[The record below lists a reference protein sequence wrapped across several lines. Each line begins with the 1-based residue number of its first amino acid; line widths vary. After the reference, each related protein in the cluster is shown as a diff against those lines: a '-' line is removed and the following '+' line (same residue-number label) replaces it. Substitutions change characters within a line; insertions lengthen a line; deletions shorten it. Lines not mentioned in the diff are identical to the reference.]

1 MAFSSAGRT
10 IFAAV
15 VILAALACGGDGPN
29 PPPAV
34 ATSLTVSPEQALF
47 TRVGDTVRVTAFPKD
62 ASGSNVSVPVTWT
75 SSNIAVATV
84 EGLGTTGVIVARS
97 FGTATI
103 TATVDGVPAKTVAV
117 RVGYNANAT
126 SSCTS
131 PDIRV
136 PRIETQST
144 RLIIASDVDNPPN
157 GFTLSDY
164 QSFAAAFDSLV
175 WPVLTQNFG
184 TPTDIDN
191 NGKVIAF
198 FTRAVNELTPPK
210 SQSVVGGFFFGRDL
224 FPKAGSSRL
233 QACPSS
239 NEAEMFYM
247 LVPDVTGVVN
257 ENIRTVD
264 QVKRLT
270 VGVLGHEFQHLI
282 NSSRRLYINQSAIWP
297 ETSYMEEGLSHIA
310 EEMLFYEASG
320 GLLPRQNIDIDMVRQ
335 PPPQRLDA
343 FNSYMSSN
351 SGRFSRYLKSPH
363 DNAPYQRDDDLETRG
378 AIWSFLRYLADRGTP
393 GTPFSEPVCGEPVV
407 LTVGGRCRIDGAAG
421 AQFNIA
427 AGSSLGEFTIVAF
440 SADAA
445 VSTNAS
451 ADGSIAVSG
460 PPSPSLGFGGAS
472 LTTFASASIG
482 PAVAGLTLDNAFHS
496 RLRTIERRDLPRHVP
511 AARAAYARNASLRP
525 RTYSAQA
532 TAPQL
537 AVSAVEAVWSQL
549 VNSNDTGIVN
559 LRGRFGADI
568 TGAARDWATAHYV
581 DDIGL
586 SGLPAQY
593 RHPSWNFRSVL
604 PALSSNGATSS
615 GPGTY
620 VPGTYPLKVNQLT
633 TSHSVSMVDGGAAYY
648 RLGVAAT
655 TTSTVRFTVN
665 GAVPPANLKLT
676 VVRTK

>member
-1 MAFSSAGRT
+1 MN
-10 IFAAV
+10 IFAATRFMV
-15 VILAALACGGDGPN
+15 SAAIVIAASACGGDDPLPPGPARLDLA
-29 PPPAV
+29 PATEQRLFGV
-34 ATSLTVSPEQALF
+34 GATVQLTA
-47 TRVGDTVRVTAFPKD
+47 TPKD
-62 ASGSNVSVPVTWT
+62 ESGNPVSANVTWT
-75 SSNIAVATV
+75 SDNTAVATV
-84 EGLGTTGVIVARS
+84 NSSGLVTATGLGTARVRASVGSLFQEVTIVVSEPR
-97 FGTATI
+97 
-103 TATVDGVPAKTVAV
+103 
-117 RVGYNANAT
+117 YNVNAT
-126 SSCTS
+126 SACSS
-131 PDIRV
+131 PDLRQFKV
-136 PRIETQST
+136 ETESAHLRIVSG
-144 RLIIASDVDNPPN
+144 LDNPPG
-157 GFTLSDY
+157 GFTTQDY
-164 QSFAAAFDSLV
+164 QAFAATFESLV
-175 WPVLTQNFG
+175 WPVLTENFG
-184 TPTDIDN
+184 MPTDIDK

-198 FTRAVNELTPPK
+198 FTRAVNELTPAK

-224 FPKAGSSRL
+224 FPRAGSPRL
-233 QACPSS
+233 QACAGS

-247 LVPDVTGVVN
+247 LVPDPTGVVN
-257 ENIRTVD
+257 ENVRTVES
-264 QVKRLT
+264 VRRLT
-270 VGVLGHEFQHLI
+270 IGVIGHEFQHLI
-282 NSSRRLYINQSAIWP
+282 NSSRRLYINQSAMWP

-310 EEMLFYEASG
+310 EELLFYEASG
-320 GLLPRQNIDIDMVRQ
+320 GLLPRQNIDIDMLRQ
-335 PPPQRLDA
+335 SQQRLDA

-351 SGRFSRYLKSPH
+351 SGRFSSYLRSTH
-363 DNAPYQRDDDLETRG
+363 DNAPYQRDDDLQTRG

-393 GTPFSEPVCGEPVV
+393 GTPFAEPVCGEPVV

-421 AQFNIA
+421 AQFNVA

-451 ADGSIAVSG
+451 ADGSLAVTG
-460 PPSPSLGFGGAS
+460 PPSPSLGVGGAS
-472 LTTFASASIG
+472 PTTFASASIG
-482 PAVAGLTLDNAFHS
+482 PAVAGLTLDYAFHS
-496 RLRTIERRDLPRHVP
+496 RLRMIERRDLPSHVS
-511 AARAAYARNASLRP
+511 AARAAYARTASLGP

-532 TAPQL
+532 TAPLL
-537 AVSAVEAVWSQL
+537 AVSVVEPVWSQL

-604 PALSSNGATSS
+604 PALSSNGGSPS
-615 GPGTY
+615 G
-620 VPGTYPLKVNQLT
+620 PGTYPLKVNQLT

-648 RLGVAAT
+648 RLGVAPT